1 MKWHLSSNEPSPLL
15 IPCRCRRREYTIARQ
30 PGDPLSGGTMA
41 LLGSVGGVVKSVVHL
56 PVEVARSVREKPGF
70 YTESRAGNGIPAS
83 LDQVRRGSLTPKIPK
98 LNLHQCGAHP
108 AAIEEGHCS
117 AISQSSTQR
126 LSSRLQGQSNSSF
139 APEKD
144 VNNAHVT
151 PSQSTIPL
159 PPQLTFQSHTS
170 SSSSLS
176 FALATS
182 QSFDRILET
191 TLTAPMAFTLG
202 MIKGFRNAPTL
213 YGDTTARPATKVT
226 GWQSGIRAAGKEFGL
241 GMYDGLSGMVTQ
253 PYQGA
258 RREGGLGR
266 GSRALWSSLA

>member
-1 MKWHLSSNEPSPLL
+1 
-15 IPCRCRRREYTIARQ
+15 
-30 PGDPLSGGTMA
+30 MA
-41 LLGSVGGVVKSVVHL
+41 LLGFVGGVVKSVVDL

-70 YTESRAGNGIPAS
+70 YMEESRAGNGIPAS

-117 AISQSSTQR
+117 AISESSTQR

-151 PSQSTIPL
+151 PSQSIIPL

-176 FALATS
+176 FALAHTSSSSSLSFALANS

-191 TLTAPMAFTLG
+191 TLTASMAFTLG
-202 MIKGFRNAPTL
+202 MIKGFRNAPTF
-213 YGDTTARPATKVT
+213 YGDTTTRPATKVT

-266 GSRALWSSLA
+266 GSRVLWSSLA